1 MISRDEALLHSRLK
15 RHQRQ
20 IDRSREIIEAS
31 LVEFEKPY
39 VAFSGGK
46 DSIVTLELVREQAPN
61 IPSIFFD
68 AACSYPETYEVMAQY
83 SERGPA
89 VRILQTE
96 PFLETLR
103 QYGLDHPNIG
113 GITRATTV
121 EEPTI
126 QLQHEEGYDAVF
138 LGLRAQESRDRTLLA
153 ATKGPIYFSESDGM
167 IKSCPVMY
175 WSDADIWAFIHS
187 RALPYNRAYD
197 KGVDRIS
204 YWAGTTNIRRGRWLE
219 LKRHWPG
226 LFNSFAAEFPEIT
239 QYV

>member
-1 MISRDEALLHSRLK
+1 MISKEEALLQAKLK
-15 RHQRQ
+15 RHQKQ

-31 LVEFEKPY
+31 LREFEKPY

-46 DSIVTLELVREQAPN
+46 DSIVTLELVREQAPDM
-61 IPSIFFD
+61 PAIFFD
-68 AACSYPETYEVMAQY
+68 AACSYPETYAVIAEYAD
-83 SERGPA
+83 RGPGM
-89 VRILQTE
+89 RMFQTE
-96 PFLETLR
+96 PFMETLR
-103 QYGLDHPNIG
+103 EFGLDHPNIG

-121 EEPTI
+121 DEPVMY
-126 QLQHEEGYDAVF
+126 LRENEGFDSVF
-138 LGLRAQESRDRTLLA
+138 LGLRARESRDRGLLA
-153 ATKGPIYFSESDGM
+153 ATRGPIYFSESDGM

-187 RALPYNRAYD
+187 RDLPYNRAYD
-197 KGVDRIS
+197 KGVDRTS

-226 LFNSFAAEFPEIT
+226 LFNRFAAEFPEIT